1 MKLHLV
7 TKTLSVRQTRR
18 QSSCFHLGIGRLL
31 FKGDRPL
38 FTHNMGGFVG
48 HNPVGF
54 LQSFCGTWLPFFRKS
69 FRCLCRFF
77 TKVKNAENITTGR
90 LVELVRKWY
99 ALDDSV
105 ASCIIRDSL
114 TAHASA
120 GLEIIHDS
128 LRFYMGRLIDK
139 RQWAFTDYLTIIE
152 SLNRVEVDTFSLPLV
167 TSAHQ
172 FYAGLDS
179 VPTYGTNAEQTVVQ
193 YQKMLGR
200 TLKDGFQSKAD
211 IITFLQEEDMAFRS
225 FLEHF
230 PAYGDIPLDDITTQ
244 TGKVIRHI
252 IDLSMK
258 EQPLFHKE
266 ELVILLTVR
275 NNRRLL
281 QNALVCLDEIQRN
294 RYIADSNRLTAYLW
308 ILVQPWISFDELS
321 YTLLSVQ
328 QTDAL
333 HRLAKETSKATRKL
347 KHSDFPLEVDELP
360 ALLIKAY
367 ITNIN

>member
-1 MKLHLV
+1 
-7 TKTLSVRQTRR
+7 
-18 QSSCFHLGIGRLL
+18 
-31 FKGDRPL
+31 
-38 FTHNMGGFVG
+38 
-48 HNPVGF
+48 
-54 LQSFCGTWLPFFRKS
+54 
-69 FRCLCRFF
+69 
-77 TKVKNAENITTGR
+77 
-90 LVELVRKWY
+90 
-99 ALDDSV
+99 
-105 ASCIIRDSL
+105 
-114 TAHASA
+114 
-120 GLEIIHDS
+120 
-128 LRFYMGRLIDK
+128 
-139 RQWAFTDYLTIIE
+139 
-152 SLNRVEVDTFSLPLV
+152 
-167 TSAHQ
+167 
-172 FYAGLDS
+172 
-179 VPTYGTNAEQTVVQ
+179 
-193 YQKMLGR
+193 
-200 TLKDGFQSKAD
+200 
-211 IITFLQEEDMAFRS
+211 MAFRS
-225 FLEHF
+225 FLEHL